1 MPYQVTVQPSGHQFT
16 VQDDETVLEAAL
28 REGFSL
34 PYGCRNGACGACKGK
49 VLAGQLD
56 YGVHSANALKD
67 EEKTQGRALFCRAKP
82 LSDLT
87 IEAKEIGAARDIVVK
102 TLPCR
107 VEKLEKRA
115 DDVMVMKIKLPANE
129 RLQFLAGQYI
139 DFQLKDGRSRSYSL
153 ANPPHDDALLEL
165 HIRHVPGGLF
175 SGHVFSTMKERDI
188 LRLKGPLGSFFIR
201 EDSDKPMIFI
211 AGGTGFAPAKA
222 MLEHAFAAHLDR
234 EMVLY
239 WGARSLKDLY
249 MVELP
254 LQWLAEHPNF
264 SFIPVLSTPQP
275 EDQWAGRTGLV
286 HEAVLADFADLS
298 DYQVYAC
305 GAPAMVDSARASFVR
320 SRKLPEDEFFADSFV
335 YAADA
340 ETAPTA

>member
-1 MPYQVTVQPSGHQFT
+1 MPHQVTLQPSGHQFT
-16 VQDDETVLEAAL
+16 VEDDETILEAAL

-49 VLAGQLD
+49 VLSGLLD
-56 YGVHSANALKD
+56 HGAHSPNALKD
-67 EEKTQGRALFCRAKP
+67 EDKAQGRALFCRARP
-82 LSDLT
+82 LSDMV
-87 IEAKEIGAARDIVVK
+87 IEAREIGAARDIVVK

-129 RLQFLAGQYI
+129 RLQYLAGQYI
-139 DFQLKDGRSRSYSL
+139 DFQLKGGKSRSYSL

-175 SGHVFSTMKERDI
+175 TDQVFSTLKERDI

-211 AGGTGFAPAKA
+211 AGGTGFAPIKG
-222 MLEHAFAAHLDR
+222 MLEHAFAERTDR
-234 EMVLY
+234 DLVLY
-239 WGARSLKDLY
+239 WGVRSLKDLY
-249 MVELP
+249 MAELP
-254 LQWLAEHPNF
+254 QQWLAEHPNF
-264 SFIPVLSTPQP
+264 SFIPVLSQP
-275 EDQWAGRTGLV
+275 EPGDRWQGRTGLV

-298 DYQVYAC
+298 GYQVYAC
-305 GAPAMVDSARASFVR
+305 GAPAMVDSAREAFTQTR
-320 SRKLPEDEFFADSFV
+320 GLPEDEFFADAFV

-340 ETAPTA
+340 ETAPAV

>member
-1 MPYQVTVQPSGHQFT
+1 MPHQVTIQPSGHQFT
-16 VQDDETVLEAAL
+16 VADDETILDAAL
-28 REGFSL
+28 REGFAL
-34 PYGCRNGACGACKGK
+34 PYGCRNGACGACKGR
-49 VLAGQLD
+49 VLAGVLD

-67 EEKTQGRALFCRAKP
+67 DEKTQGRALFCRAKP

-87 IEAKEIGAARDIVVK
+87 IEVKEIGAARDIVVK

-115 DDVMVMKIKLPANE
+115 DDVMLMQIKLPANE

-165 HIRHVPGGLF
+165 HVRRAPGGLF
-175 SGHVFSTMKERDI
+175 SEQVFSSMKVRDI

-211 AGGTGFAPAKA
+211 AGGTGFAPIKA
-222 MLEHAFAAHLDR
+222 MLEHAFAAHIDR
-234 EMVLY
+234 ELVLY
-239 WGARSLKDLY
+239 WGARARKDLY
-249 MVELP
+249 MAELP
-254 LQWLAEHPNF
+254 QRWLAERPNF
-264 SFIPVLSTPQP
+264 SFIPVLSAPEP
-275 EDQWAGRTGLV
+275 EDRWQGRTGLV

-298 DYQVYAC
+298 GYQVYAS
-305 GAPAMVDSARASFVR
+305 GAPAMVDAARETFTR
-320 SRKLPEDEFFADSFV
+320 TRGLPEDEFFADAFS
-335 YAADA
+335 YAAEA
-340 ETAPTA
+340 EAASAA